1 MKPASMDGFSLL
13 EVMVAMV
20 ITGVALLGTMN
31 AVEVASRHITQGGLS
46 ARALA
51 LAQARLEAKRSV
63 RWQSLLEDDLDHDGV
78 PEILM
83 TDNGHG
89 LYSAMMEQSGVTLV
103 WTVQAEPGGPLSTA
117 ALVKIEAVA
126 SYAGSSG
133 RKTLRLATLRANPS
147 YVGSR

>member
-89 LYSAMMEQSGVTLV
+89 LTLV